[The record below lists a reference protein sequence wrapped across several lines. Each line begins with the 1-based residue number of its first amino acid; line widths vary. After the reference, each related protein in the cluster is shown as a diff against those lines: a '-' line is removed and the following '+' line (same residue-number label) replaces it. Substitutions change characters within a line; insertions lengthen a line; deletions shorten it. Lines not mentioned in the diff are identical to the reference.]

1 MEFIWALVEYASCL
15 CEPLFACILFS
26 HHLGCKNKRRFAA
39 VLLVPIIALL
49 TFLMNRQSLPWYAVS
64 IILLA
69 ELYAYSI
76 LLFKGSISN
85 RSILGVAPSI
95 VFVFADHTV
104 MSIMMLITT
113 RWTESLIPANG
124 LRLIGITLYVLILA
138 LTLIVLITIKRTEG
152 ELPLVFSLAPIVL
165 AALGIISILIHEAQY
180 EKLAESGIDVLPCAV
195 SNIAISILCAS
206 SALLLHLA
214 SVIYKKNLD
223 QQKELQQRK
232 LEIDHI
238 DQVSSMYEYVREWRH
253 DMNGLLSTVDS
264 LAQEQNCNEIRNVI
278 SGMTEAAKE
287 TAVIVSTGN
296 PAVDAT
302 ISSKAIMAKEAS
314 IKLNCILAV
323 PPELKIDQAD
333 VCSILINLLDNAIYA
348 VKQLDTIEKTIDLE
362 VSLQGNMLKI
372 GVKNPSTGKYVFS
385 GKDLLSTKKNSVDH
399 GLGLKRIKRIAEKHG
414 GYVELHPNE
423 NSFEAIVLLAAKEGI

>member
-1 MEFIWALVEYASCL
+1 MELFWSLVEYLSCL
-15 CEPLFACILFS
+15 CEPLFAYFLLKR
-26 HHLGCKNKRRFAA
+26 HLGCKCVCR
-39 VLLVPIIALL
+39 IIAIVLIPVIAAGTYVL
-49 TFLMNRQSLPWYAVS
+49 NLNDLPWYVVS
-64 IILLA
+64 LIILLV
-69 ELYAYSI
+69 LLAYSI
-76 LLFKGSISN
+76 ILFKGSLSS
-85 RSILGVAPSI
+85 RTLFGVTPSI
-95 VFVFADHTV
+95 VFVISDHTV
-104 MSIMMLITT
+104 FSIMMLATS
-113 RWTESLIPANG
+113 RWKEAVIPANW
-124 LRLIGITLYVLILA
+124 LRLIGISLYILLLT
-138 LTLIVLITIKRTEG
+138 LTLIVLISIKRTEG

-223 QQKELQQRK
+223 QQKELQQKK

-287 TAVIVSTGN
+287 SAVIVSTGN

-302 ISSKAIMAKEAS
+302 ISSKAIMAKEAN

-372 GVKNPSTGKYVFS
+372 GAKNPSTGKYVFS